1 MAKSLSNNEWK
12 IIILLFKKFPYN
24 CRYCHIDQKNQLIIT
39 EGIDNETTACYY
51 DDDTN
56 AVEDL
61 LKWKHKD
68 KDMRWSQ

>member
-1 MAKSLSNNEWK
+1 MKKISLSFYY
-12 IIILLFKKFPYN
+12 LQKFPYN

-51 DDDTN
+51 DADTN

-61 LKWKHKD
+61 LK
-68 KDMRWSQ
+68 